1 MERPKHN
8 TQDFEIAINNSEL
21 TELELDLVEHIRYT
35 GIFDE
40 LSLRKSLSLPTKP
53 PALYRLN
60 KICEKIA
67 IQIPEIA
74 KQFFEWSAQ
83 ENPDKIA
90 WKGNL
95 ICSIGYSCDGVR
107 LEPES
112 GTVLYHTFI
121 VHKELFNGLG
131 SPA

>member
-1 MERPKHN
+1 MERPKLN
-8 TQDFEIAINNSEL
+8 KFQFEIAVENAGL
-21 TELELDLVEHIRYT
+21 TELEIDILEYIRYN

-40 LSLRKSLSLPTKP
+40 LSLRKALSLPSKP

-60 KICEKIA
+60 KICEKVA
-67 IQIPEIA
+67 IHLPA
-74 KQFFEWSAQ
+74 VSNKLFEWSKQ
-83 ENPDKIA
+83 QNPDNIA

-95 ICSIGYSCDGVR
+95 VCSIGFNCDGDR

-121 VHKELFNGLG
+121 IHKELFNGFG
-131 SPA
+131 DNN

>member
-1 MERPKHN
+1 MERPKLDKF
-8 TQDFEIAINNSEL
+8 QFEIAVENAGL
-21 TELELDLVEHIRYT
+21 TELETDILEYIRYN

-40 LSLRKSLSLPTKP
+40 LSLRKALSLPSKP

-67 IQIPEIA
+67 IHLPAVSNELFGWS
-74 KQFFEWSAQ
+74 KQQ
-83 ENPDKIA
+83 NPDNIA

-95 ICSIGYSCDGVR
+95 VCSIGFNCDGDR

-121 VHKELFNGLG
+121 IHKELFNGFG
-131 SPA
+131 DNN

>member
-1 MERPKHN
+1 MERPKLDKF
-8 TQDFEIAINNSEL
+8 QFEIAVENAGL
-21 TELELDLVEHIRYT
+21 TELETDILEYIRYN

-40 LSLRKSLSLPTKP
+40 LSLRKALSLPTKP

-67 IQIPEIA
+67 IHLPAVSIELFKWS
-74 KQFFEWSAQ
+74 KQQ
-83 ENPDKIA
+83 NPDNIA

-95 ICSIGYSCDGVR
+95 VCSIGFNCDGDR

-121 VHKELFNGLG
+121 IHKELFNGFG
-131 SPA
+131 DNN